1 MVTNSNPEY
10 NYYSTRRYDLSG
22 PYRPWW
28 AIPRV
33 ETQEE
38 PQPTKKKRQVNNLAL
53 LFIIYVVKKVKKAQR
68 ARVARKIKKEYE
80 KEFMSGQTRPSQKF

>member
-1 MVTNSNPEY
+1 MVTNSNPEH

-33 ETQEE
+33 ETQES
-38 PQPTKKKRQVNNLAL
+38 QPTKKKRQFNNLAL
-53 LFIIYVVKKVKKAQR
+53 LFIIYVVKKVKKAHR
-68 ARVARKIKKEYE
+68 ARFVRKIRKEYK
-80 KEFMSGQTRPSQKF
+80 KEFMSGQTRQSRKF

>member
-1 MVTNSNPEY
+1 MVTNRDLGHNQ
-10 NYYSTRRYDLSG
+10 YSAQHLDSSG
-22 PYRPWW
+22 RFKPWW

-33 ETQEE
+33 ETQE

-68 ARVARKIKKEYE
+68 AGFARKIKKE
-80 KEFMSGQTRPSQKF
+80 